1 MSEALFQ
8 DATPAVAIQLATGP
22 KNTWEGTSKAAWNER
37 TDGRLNG
44 WKGWKAF
51 HFIFWVTFQEQT
63 VYFSRI

>member
-44 WKGWKAF
+44 WKSWNLS
-51 HFIFWVTFQEQT
+51 IL
-63 VYFSRI
+63 YFG